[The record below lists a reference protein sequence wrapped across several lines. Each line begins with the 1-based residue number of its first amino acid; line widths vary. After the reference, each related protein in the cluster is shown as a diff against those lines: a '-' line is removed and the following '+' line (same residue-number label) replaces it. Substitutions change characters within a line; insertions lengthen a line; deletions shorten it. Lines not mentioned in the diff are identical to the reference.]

1 VTERSGGSQITSL
14 KNPVVQL
21 ARRLNRP
28 AERAERDRFLIEGPA
43 SVQAAV
49 DAGVPVDTLLATG
62 QAARRHAGLLADA
75 ARGGAQVLEVT
86 DRVMASIAPTVT
98 PQGVI
103 AIAPGLTRP
112 IDALAADARLVCV
125 LDRVADP
132 GNLGTVL
139 RAADA
144 AGADAL
150 VTTAGSVHA
159 DSPKAV
165 RAAAGSLFHV
175 PVFDAVPWPRVHDA
189 CRERGL
195 RLVGADAHAGVGPD
209 DAGLDGPVALVL
221 GSEAHGLADEV
232 RADCDELVHLPVHG
246 RAESLNLAAAA
257 AILLYEIARR
267 HHGLARGEDR

>member
-1 VTERSGGSQITSL
+1 MAERSGGSQITSL

-21 ARRLNRP
+21 ARRLTRP
-28 AERAERDRFLIEGPA
+28 AERAEHDRFLIEGPN

-62 QAARRHAGLLADA
+62 QAASRHARLLADA
-75 ARGGAQVLEVT
+75 ARRGAQVLEVT
-86 DRVMASIAPTVT
+86 DQVMASIAPTVT
-98 PQGVI
+98 PQGMV

-112 IDALAADARLVCV
+112 IEGLPTDARLICV

-165 RAAAGSLFHV
+165 RAAAGSLFHL
-175 PVFDAVPWPRVHDA
+175 PVFDAVPWPQVRDA
-189 CRERGL
+189 CRARGL

-209 DAGLDGPVALVL
+209 GAGLDGPVALVF
-221 GSEAHGLADEV
+221 GSEAHGLSEAA
-232 RADCDELVHLPVHG
+232 RADCDGLVRLPVYG

-257 AILLYEIARR
+257 AVLLYEVARR
-267 HHGLARGEDR
+267 HHHEGAAGG

>member
-1 VTERSGGSQITSL
+1 VAERSGGSQITSL

-21 ARRLNRP
+21 ARRLTRP
-28 AERAERDRFLIEGPA
+28 AERAEHDRFLIEGPN

-49 DAGVPVDTLLATG
+49 DAGVPVDTLLATRP
-62 QAARRHAGLLADA
+62 AARRHAGLLAA
-75 ARGGAQVLEVT
+75 AAQHGAQVLEVT
-86 DRVMASIAPTVT
+86 DQVMASIAPTVT
-98 PQGVI
+98 PQGVV
-103 AIAPGLTRP
+103 AIAPGVTRP
-112 IDALAADARLVCV
+112 IERLAEAARLVCV

-165 RAAAGSLFHV
+165 RAAAGSLFHL
-175 PVFDAVPWPRVHDA
+175 PVFDGVPWSQARDA
-189 CRERGL
+189 CRARGL
-195 RLVGADAHAGVGPD
+195 RLVGADAHAGAGPD
-209 DAGLDGPVALVL
+209 AAGLAGPVALVF
-221 GSEAHGLADEV
+221 GSEAHGLPDET
-232 RADCDELVHLPVHG
+232 RADCDELVRLPVYG

-257 AILLYEIARR
+257 AILLYEVARR
-267 HHGLARGEDR
+267 HHEGASVG